1 MCRECVAPC
10 VAHLWIV
17 AWSEAINRPDSDT
30 NNEMVSDSEVRGEAA
45 MEEAGRSLARSL
57 IEKGKL
63 AGAVIFLSGE
73 LGAGKTTFCR
83 GFLRECGVADRVK
96 SPTYTLLEQYST
108 NHARICH
115 LDLYRIDESD
125 ELEFLGFRELLED
138 EACLLIEWPERVPEL
153 DALATI
159 RLVISHIDQLS
170 RHLSIRSTESTGST
184 ASSGF

>member
-1 MCRECVAPC
+1 MK
-10 VAHLWIV
+10 
-17 AWSEAINRPDSDT
+17 
-30 NNEMVSDSEVRGEAA
+30 SDSEVRGEAA
-45 MEEAGRSLARSL
+45 MEEAGRSLARWL
-57 IEKGKL
+57 IENGKL

-83 GFLRECGVADRVK
+83 GFLRECGVADRIK

-108 NHARICH
+108 NHARVCH

-159 RLVISHIDQLS
+159 RLVISHIDHLS
-170 RHLSIRSTESTGST
+170 RHLSIRSTDST
-184 ASSGF
+184 AISTSSQPAFDPAAVDPER